1 MSIATQIIE
10 AFTSLFSNK
19 LRTGLTMLG
28 VIIGVASVVS
38 MLAIGKGAQVSIDNQ
53 ISSIGSNMIY
63 ISPGNQQQDVKNPRP
78 LTLDDANALGD
89 PLQAPSISAVTCSI
103 SARYVVSHV
112 GESTAVSVIG
122 VIPSYGPLN
131 NLKLTEGEF
140 ITDNNITTRS
150 SIAILGYNTAT
161 KLFGTAENITGEQI
175 NINGQIFKVGGVLEK
190 KGGSG
195 FGSSDDRVII
205 PLTTGQSRLF
215 TVKSPGQVDSISVQV
230 RSADLTDQA
239 TEEITQI
246 LTLRHR
252 SKIGQT
258 DFTILKQQDLLNTV
272 SSITGILTIF
282 LGGIGGISLLV
293 GGIGIMNIM
302 LVSVTERTREI
313 GLRKALG
320 ARRRDILIQFLL
332 ESATLSL
339 VGGLFGVL
347 FAWAITRIIAIVAAS
362 LGNAFEPIIGMDAV
376 ALATIFS
383 AFVGLFFGIYP
394 ANRAASLVPV
404 EALRSE

>member
-1 MSIATQIIE
+1 MDIFTQVIE
-10 AFTSLFSNK
+10 AFTSLSSNK
-19 LRTGLTMLG
+19 LRSGLTMLG
-28 VIIGVASVVS
+28 IIIGVASVVA
-38 MLAIGKGAQVSIDNQ
+38 MLAIGKGAQASIDSQ
-53 ISSIGSNMIY
+53 INSIGSNLIY
-63 ISPGNQQQDVKNPRP
+63 ISAGAENVKNPRP
-78 LTLDDANALGD
+78 LTLDDANALAD
-89 PLQAPSISAVTCSI
+89 PVQAPSIQWVAPTISGRYEVTH
-103 SARYVVSHV
+103 A
-112 GESTAVSVIG
+112 GESSSTSVIG
-122 VIPSYGPLN
+122 VTPVYEVIQS
-131 NLKLTEGEF
+131 LKLTEGDF
-140 ITDNNITTRS
+140 ISENNLTTRAS
-150 SIAILGYNTAT
+150 VAVLGPNTAS
-161 KLFGTAENITGEQI
+161 KLFGSSENVTGESI
-175 NINGQIFKVGGVLEK
+175 NINGQIFRVIGVLEK

-215 TVKSPGQVDSISVQV
+215 VRSNTGQVDQIMIQV
-230 RSADLTDQA
+230 RQSDLTDQA
-239 TEEITQI
+239 SEEITQI

-252 SKIGQT
+252 SKFGED
-258 DFTILKQQDLLNTV
+258 DFSLLKQQDILDTAQ
-272 SSITGILTIF
+272 SITGIFTIF

-320 ARRRDILIQFLL
+320 ARHRDILIQFLL

-339 VGGLFGVL
+339 VGGLMGVG
-347 FAWAITRIIAIVAAS
+347 FAWIITRIVAIVASA
-362 LGNAFEPIIGMDAV
+362 LGSPFEPIIGWDSV